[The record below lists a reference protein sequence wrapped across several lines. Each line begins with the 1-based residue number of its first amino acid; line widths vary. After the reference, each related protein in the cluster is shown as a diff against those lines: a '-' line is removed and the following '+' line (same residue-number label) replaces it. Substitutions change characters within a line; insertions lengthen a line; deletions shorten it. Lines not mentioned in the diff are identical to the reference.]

1 MTSNSRQRQG
11 ARLAAVQA
19 LFQLEANGQAANSVI
34 QEFKEFRLNET
45 RADEEGRIVDSA
57 LFSLIVASVD
67 REICQLDVN
76 IEGVLAGGWTVLRL
90 DPTSRAL
97 LRAACFELQETLV
110 PARVIIK
117 EYVDIASG
125 FSGKEETAFVNGA
138 LDTLARKFRQ
148 GEMNESAELGRMSGD
163 G

>member
-1 MTSNSRQRQG
+1 MTNNRKQKQV

-19 LFQLEANGQAANSVI
+19 LFQLEANGQTAASI
-34 QEFKEFRLNET
+34 IHEFKEFRLNQATADDEGL
-45 RADEEGRIVDSA
+45 RADSG

-67 REICQLDVN
+67 REICELDIK
-76 IEGVLAGGWTVLRL
+76 IEGVLAGGWTISRL

-97 LRAACFELQETLV
+97 LRAACFELQGNSV

-117 EYVDIASG
+117 EYVDIAGG
-125 FSGKEETAFVNGA
+125 FSGKEETAFVNAA

-148 GEMNESAELGRMSGD
+148 GEMNESVELGG
-163 G
+163 

>member
-1 MTSNSRQRQG
+1 MTNNRQQKQV

-19 LFQLEANGQAANSVI
+19 LFQLEANGQTAASI
-34 QEFKEFRLNET
+34 IHEFKEFRINQAT
-45 RADEEGRIVDSA
+45 ADEEGLRADSD

-67 REICQLDVN
+67 REVCELDIK
-76 IEGVLAGGWTVLRL
+76 IEGVLAGGWTISRL

-97 LRAACFELQETLV
+97 LRAACFELQGNSV

-125 FSGKEETAFVNGA
+125 FSGKEETAFVNAA

-148 GEMNESAELGRMSGD
+148 GEMNENAELGG
-163 G
+163 

>member
-1 MTSNSRQRQG
+1 MTKNRRQKQV

-19 LFQLEANGQAANSVI
+19 LFQLEANGQTAASVI
-34 QEFKEFRLNET
+34 HEFKEFRLNQAPPDQEDT
-45 RADEEGRIVDSA
+45 RVDSS

-67 REICQLDVN
+67 REIRELDIK

-97 LRAACFELQETLV
+97 LRAACFELQGKAV

-117 EYVDIASG
+117 EYVDIAGG
-125 FSGKEETAFVNGA
+125 FSGKEETAFVNAA

-148 GEMNESAELGRMSGD
+148 KEMNERAELGG
-163 G
+163 

>member
-1 MTSNSRQRQG
+1 MTKNRGQKQV

-19 LFQLEANGQAANSVI
+19 LFQLEANGQTAASVI
-34 QEFKEFRLNET
+34 HEFKEFRLNQ
-45 RADEEGRIVDSA
+45 APLDQEGPGVDSA

-67 REICQLDVN
+67 REIRELDIK

-97 LRAACFELQETLV
+97 LRAACFELQGKSV

-117 EYVDIASG
+117 EYVDIAGG
-125 FSGKEETAFVNGA
+125 FSGKGETAFVNAA
-138 LDTLARKFRQ
+138 LDTLARKFRKK
-148 GEMNESAELGRMSGD
+148 EMNERAELGG
-163 G
+163 